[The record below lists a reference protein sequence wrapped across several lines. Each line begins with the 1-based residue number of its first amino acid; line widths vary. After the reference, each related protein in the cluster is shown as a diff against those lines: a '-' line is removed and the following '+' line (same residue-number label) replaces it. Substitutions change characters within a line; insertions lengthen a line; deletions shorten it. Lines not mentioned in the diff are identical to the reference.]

1 MPENILL
8 TLLCAPGTKK
18 FLKILVYLR
27 TNSLTFCVFLVH
39 ENNYW
44 TPWLLTWP
52 LATIKIQRK
61 LLRLFE
67 TFHLLKFYSALLVT
81 GWNWNSLWASLI
93 CGFWQRNVSSWKVL
107 WQDSTHHGALT
118 FRGIHD
124 CGLYNVHCKFDF
136 AGLHWSSIPRWPVF
150 HNVTS

>member
-67 TFHLLKFYSALLVT
+67 TFHLLNFYSALLVT
-81 GWNWNSLWASLI
+81 GYLKFSLREFDLWLLAKECLFVESSLAR
-93 CGFWQRNVSSWKVL
+93 FNSSWCPDFQSNPKLRFV
-107 WQDSTHHGALT
+107 HCIGALY
-118 FRGIHD
+118 
-124 CGLYNVHCKFDF
+124 L
-136 AGLHWSSIPRWPVF
+136 PWPVF